1 MLPGAILVFHGTVA
15 AVLGAAGGP
24 LCPTLV
30 VIALPHDFL
39 SVVWWKALQQKGEMD
54 MEPHWSSEEVE

>member
-1 MLPGAILVFHGTVA
+1 MA